1 MYIEAPVFSS
11 ILLDLAVSLYN
22 SNKPNII
29 ALKLLHLTTVCL
41 CYPEVTRR
49 TNHLLPLRLMFM
61 FLVVL
66 SGVMKRTYLSITS
79 SVPFCRVCLRC
90 LGRLE
95 LLVFPFGRD
104 ASLKS
109 TNHVLYLINL
119 LRQEM
124 LQHWRHVP
132 ANLYHHSLSLA
143 LPAVFPSAR
152 VGFLVAF
159 FFDLIL

>member
-1 MYIEAPVFSS
+1 MLMLSRSHEKDLPSVASS
-11 ILLDLAVSLYN
+11 VGVYVSRCVVRSHEKDLS
-22 SNKPNII
+22 
-29 ALKLLHLTTVCL
+29 
-41 CYPEVTRR
+41 
-49 TNHLLPLRLMFM
+49 
-61 FLVVL
+61 
-66 SGVMKRTYLSITS
+66 SITS